1 MHQSSSSRG
10 RNRAAQDLDPE
21 TGSQGHVPSGSNRL
35 SRPKLGRNCSP
46 SLPPLPLLHPLS
58 LPQPQPQ
65 PIELTAN
72 QAQSTPP
79 SRNDQDARPTQTP
92 SRRRIMEMLGPKN
105 MGEIS
110 VIFRELVHI
119 LKDLP
124 PGGFDKAYAL
134 RPPTSVASKSMSFMW
149 DKQHFKDVVRLA
161 ELGVRLAKQAHNP
174 RDLSPDPFV
183 ETVLAGMKLLEAKV
197 NQLDLDTANMAAI
210 LPAPAKSYATA
221 TAGGASAKAHRTK
234 LKPATEGKKPPPA
247 LAPLRNPQLMLSQ
260 LAEDKYE
267 YVEMSTEA
275 GALAS
280 RATSTILTKLRDQT
294 DLTKAGSPPHTVDTR
309 HKAQH
314 VHRRYKPPP

>member
-1 MHQSSSSRG
+1 
-10 RNRAAQDLDPE
+10 
-21 TGSQGHVPSGSNRL
+21 
-35 SRPKLGRNCSP
+35 
-46 SLPPLPLLHPLS
+46 
-58 LPQPQPQ
+58 
-65 PIELTAN
+65 
-72 QAQSTPP
+72 
-79 SRNDQDARPTQTP
+79 
-92 SRRRIMEMLGPKN
+92 
-105 MGEIS
+105 
-110 VIFRELVHI
+110 
-119 LKDLP
+119 
-124 PGGFDKAYAL
+124 
-134 RPPTSVASKSMSFMW
+134 MSFMW

-174 RDLSPDPFV
+174 HDLSPDPFV